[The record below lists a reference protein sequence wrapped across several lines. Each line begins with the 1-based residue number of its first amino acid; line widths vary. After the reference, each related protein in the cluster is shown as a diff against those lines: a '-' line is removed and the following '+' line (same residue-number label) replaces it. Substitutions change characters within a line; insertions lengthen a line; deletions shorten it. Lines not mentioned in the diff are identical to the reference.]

1 VKRIIAA
8 AKSAGIEPK
17 YLQTDF
23 IPIHPRYKREHE
35 KEDFLGF
42 FVKKKVVVTIRD
54 LSEFD
59 DLLSSALQTGAT
71 NVYGI
76 NFRTTELK
84 KCREQA
90 RSSAAKAALEKAT
103 LMAGELGQKVGKAY
117 SIAETP
123 PASWSYGPRSPGS
136 QMQMSAQAPHEE
148 EPSPEQTMALGQIS
162 VKAKV
167 TASFLLE

>member
-1 VKRIIAA
+1 VKRIIAE

-23 IPIHPRYKREHE
+23 IQIHPRYKREHE
-35 KEDFLGF
+35 KEVFLGF
-42 FVKKKVVVTIRD
+42 FVKMKVVMTIRD
-54 LSEFD
+54 PSKFD

-84 KCREQA
+84 KYREQT
-90 RSSAAKAALEKAT
+90 RSLAVKAA
-103 LMAGELGQKVGKAY
+103 
-117 SIAETP
+117 
-123 PASWSYGPRSPGS
+123 
-136 QMQMSAQAPHEE
+136 HEE
-148 EPSPEQTMALGQIS
+148 EPSPEQTMAPGQIR